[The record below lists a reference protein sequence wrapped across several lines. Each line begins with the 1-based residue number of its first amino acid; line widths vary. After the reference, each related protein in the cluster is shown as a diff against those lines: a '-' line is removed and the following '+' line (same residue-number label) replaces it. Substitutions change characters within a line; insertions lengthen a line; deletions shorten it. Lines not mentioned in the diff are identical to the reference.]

1 MKLSRFFKTIFMTDF
16 VGGLFIAIKEIFKSK
31 KTINYPFE
39 KGKISPRF
47 RGEHALRRYPNGEER
62 CIACKL
68 CEAVCPHSIFFYTFS
83 IIAIISAIMVTVSKN
98 TVHSVFF
105 LILDFISISCL
116 FIMIGAEFLGM
127 IMLIVYVGAVAV
139 LFLFVVMMLNV
150 AQQKNQW
157 FASKESS
164 GHIPVG
170 LIISTIIFFELII
183 VIGGWKY
190 KPDLFDINNTTNNFN
205 MSNTHSLG
213 QVLYTDY
220 IHVFQLSGMIL
231 LVAMIGAIVLTFRK
245 REGVKTQSYL
255 KQISRERSEG
265 IGIFLNRKNII
276 VILMSIEL
284 ILLAVNI
291 NLVAFSIFLGDLT
304 GQVFTLF
311 ILTVAAA
318 EAAIGLAIIVVYYR
332 NSGTIRVEE
341 IDQLKG

>member
-1 MKLSRFFKTIFMTDF
+1 M
-16 VGGLFIAIKEIFKSK
+16 IA
-31 KTINYPFE
+31 
-39 KGKISPRF
+39 
-47 RGEHALRRYPNGEER
+47 
-62 CIACKL
+62 
-68 CEAVCPHSIFFYTFS
+68 HSIFFYTFS
-83 IIAIISAIMVTVSKN
+83 IIAVISAIMVTVSKN

-157 FASKESS
+157 FASQESS

-190 KPDLFDINNTTNNFN
+190 KPDLFNLNNAVNNYSV
-205 MSNTHSLG
+205 SNTHSLG

-220 IHVFQLSGMIL
+220 IHVFQISGMIL
-231 LVAMIGAIVLTFRK
+231 LVAMIGAIVLTFRQ
-245 REGVKTQSYL
+245 RTGVKTQSYL

-265 IGIFLNRKNII
+265 
-276 VILMSIEL
+276 V
-284 ILLAVNI
+284 
-291 NLVAFSIFLGDLT
+291 
-304 GQVFTLF
+304 QVLD
-311 ILTVAAA
+311 
-318 EAAIGLAIIVVYYR
+318 
-332 NSGTIRVEE
+332 VETNKGVK
-341 IDQLKG
+341 IDD